1 MNITKITANQ
11 TSFGLEY
18 GNIVRGMMH
27 TARFHANALPEAKQ
41 ARAIARLDA
50 LEKMHPDY
58 VLSTYLG
65 TKGYDKA
72 DTDFFTLSKKG
83 WLKSTGDT
91 VTSIPHKAKPLVMA
105 TQLYRKLRKFIPTR

>member
-18 GNIVRGMMH
+18 GNIVNGMLR
-27 TARFHANALPEAKQ
+27 TARFHANGLPEAKQ
-41 ARAIARLDA
+41 TRAIARLDA
-50 LEKMHPDY
+50 LEKMHPNY

-65 TKGYDKA
+65 TKGWDKA
-72 DTDFFTLSKKG
+72 DTYFFTLSKKG

-91 VTSIPHKAKPLVMA
+91 VTAIPHNTKPLVMA
-105 TQLYRKLRKFIPTR
+105 TQLFRKLRKFVPSR